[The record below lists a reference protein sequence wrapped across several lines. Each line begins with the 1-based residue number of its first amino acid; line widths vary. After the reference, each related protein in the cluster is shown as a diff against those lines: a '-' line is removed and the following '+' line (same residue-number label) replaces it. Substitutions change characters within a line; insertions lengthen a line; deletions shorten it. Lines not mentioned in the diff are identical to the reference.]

1 METPEYQQLNLEAHT
16 YLAKLTLVSE
26 VEVFK
31 ICLEYWNVLSADLY
45 NESPFMMNNTSGRRG
60 LYAPIL
66 SQVRL
71 ALIGRMAKPEEVLV
85 VEDEG
90 EIIREVSKDVD
101 AIILYK
107 SMKCAPASSPHSVCM
122 YVYANACLSGRRW
135 CTSPT

>member
-1 METPEYQQLNLEAHT
+1 MLTFAYSFFKAHLPLMEAPEYQQLNLEAHA

-31 ICLEYWNVLSADLY
+31 ICLEYWNILAADLY
-45 NESPFMMNNTSGRRG
+45 NESPFMMNSSTGRRG

-66 SQVRL
+66 TQVRL

-85 VEDEG
+85 VEEEG

-107 SMKCAPASSPHSVCM
+107 SMKYASYLVSTLADL
-122 YVYANACLSGRRW
+122 Y
-135 CTSPT
+135 